1 MFRRFWAGAACLLVT
16 QAWGLD
22 DASQKLADRYLAVL
36 AANPTQTVAFDRLW
50 KIYADAGETAQL
62 LTLAQEKSR
71 EYPLLAARL
80 LEKGDR
86 RNEARAVLEPL
97 VRQNRAVADLLIQW
111 IEQADG
117 PLAAAQAWA
126 KWDLPDAEAWLRL
139 GELWSRSDRP
149 REAQQAWRR
158 SVEAAPHDLTLRGRL
173 ASALSASGDTDAALN
188 HLAVIASEGTPA
200 ERLAAWEEIATLAR
214 RAQRWDEAITAQE
227 ALLKMFSPGHWKR
240 AETQRQLVALYEKA
254 DRLPELEARWVKE
267 AEAQDPAAIRQLIAY
282 YSGKQDDAGQRR
294 WLREAVKLSPRDTDL
309 LSQLAR
315 SELDAGDLPAAATMA
330 ERLKALQP
338 GNADTIFLLAEIA
351 ALRGDEVLATR
362 SISGFLETHPDEAAQ
377 LRAQAFYERLRLFH
391 PLESSLQKAVAQD
404 PKNEASVIELTRFY
418 LRQKRYP
425 EAVAALE
432 HFPTAES
439 ARVGMAFAG
448 VLREAKLD
456 EDALRWAQRAW
467 EATPDLETAL
477 FTAELLDAV
486 ERRGEARSLIEQAAK
501 LPKLPSE
508 ASDRRLFTAL
518 RAHPSEDETAQPVRD
533 LIGHFQ
539 KAAIDDGG
547 EEAWL
552 RLVRWR
558 RWNDEPVAA
567 EESCLAGLKQ
577 FPGSQSLQNALADL
591 MVASGNIDGA
601 IPALRRLA
609 EIAPDRASEIERR
622 IGHLELDRGRPEEA
636 EKIFAVLLRNDPAD
650 WQALADVAIS
660 QQTAGDWFEALET
673 WTKVWELAPP
683 DRRRTIRSS
692 ILGAVARLQLQAR
705 GLAFLEQAIL
715 QERDPAAR
723 SELLRDAATFA
734 REQNVLD
741 AWQEVLTKRL
751 QEREAPAFLREG
763 LASVLRERG
772 QFSEARGV
780 LADQDGPSDGAT
792 WEFLLKTAE
801 QEGNLV
807 EAAKW
812 AGRLARQSV
821 PPNGAAWLRYAAL
834 QEQAGQWTEARET
847 WETLVHR
854 FARDPAVLLAA
865 GDFFHRRGEQE
876 LAENYRRAAV
886 NLESAS
892 LATMLDLGRAA
903 LARSDRDQ
911 AAKDFER
918 LLASSQ
924 ADRTMYEDSV
934 PWPLPTPLPPGT
946 MMPGELRAGG
956 FPRQAEWTV
965 PSESN
970 EEGCRLLAIKELARL
985 LANSPHKGAW
995 LKSFTHP
1002 AELLWATYF
1011 SGDVDRALQILQ
1023 KRKPM
1028 PETEFVLLALE
1039 SGNAETLAAWAEAEP
1054 ERWTAVLTGLG
1065 FLIDQ
1070 GWTLRPEIIK
1080 ATFGRAE
1087 GIRRWEVAQ
1096 LLAERRH
1103 YRLASDFAE
1112 GVPASLPD
1120 TLAAQVDLEVAE
1132 WQVALRRPLHAR
1144 ESLDESLKRG
1154 SPELGFATPFFSAL
1168 QARWQLTPEGERS
1181 AFRQAMDKRM
1191 KGELPKNAALVRA
1204 LLAALS
1210 GENDLAREELQ
1221 AAFPATSSVAGQ
1233 RWLETFQQGGARLEQ
1248 WELHRFARDLY
1259 RLALARDRALARLR
1273 DEHYRNLT
1281 EGSFLQSNLFTAS
1294 PEFARYLTSEWK
1306 ARRPSQE
1313 ELLMSAR
1320 RLLASGQDQ
1329 KAAEIIAMLTREDPG
1344 SDAVVMGLTALTP
1357 YRFLARDL
1365 GAYTER
1371 VLNRANGT
1379 PLSKSLAVQAGM
1391 RLAGMAHQDSD
1402 FQKELALLE
1411 ILQADPSPAVA
1422 LSRSQA
1428 LARLGRHREALSVLE
1443 KASVAGDVA
1452 PYSLA
1457 LAELYSGLGRE
1468 REAVGLLRRQL
1479 KATSPLR
1486 YAAASRLR
1494 ELATL
1499 LGETEALAA
1508 AEKVLADA
1516 PAAQVH
1522 RVREDWPQAL
1532 ASLDQKFPAPA
1543 ERFAAGASFLL
1554 GQSELP
1560 EGLRTQELR
1569 RLESLVQ
1576 DSPDLASRYY
1586 VFRTNL
1592 SRQRGTLPSWEQ
1604 ELIPQWKTG
1613 SYFAGEILL
1622 QLYLEQG
1629 RQAELEAI
1637 LDDYLTSPNF
1647 REIAWLQLARDLLQ
1661 RGHNRL
1667 AERVLLALQLHSD
1680 GDADRDLLL
1689 AEAIQKQGRP
1699 VADLIAPV
1707 EALVPINPAL
1717 RLPLARYYLAVDDL
1731 DQARNHLDRCSGA
1744 EALDAEIA
1752 PIWQKLAERQLQA
1765 GRLDEA
1771 RQALSE
1777 SLRRQPSAGAV
1788 DLVGRY
1794 YRAINRAPVAGEY
1807 PLTPTEFAEVRALF
1821 IEGLL
1826 ERENN
1831 EAALALYESDPGAF
1845 LSTAELRA
1853 ALQRIEVKDWARTAR
1868 LWAQVE
1874 NQSPSW
1880 NVQAAAA
1887 QFHARRAAML
1897 EKTDDLYLSEL
1908 TLAHKLDPGN
1918 FSLASD
1924 LTNELV
1930 RRGRTAQAAKVL
1942 ELAAKSFGSVSDR
1955 LAIRKMQES
1964 LQMTPPLPKGS

>member
-36 AANPTQTVAFDRLW
+36 TANPTQAVAFDRLW

-62 LTLAQEKSR
+62 LKLAQEKSR
-71 EYPLLAARL
+71 EHPLLAARL

-86 RNEARAVLEPL
+86 RADARTVLEPL
-97 VRQNRAVADLLIQW
+97 VQQNRAAADLLIQW
-111 IEQADG
+111 IEQADS
-117 PLAAAQAWA
+117 PLTAAQVWA
-126 KWDLPDAEAWLRL
+126 KWELTDAEAWLRL
-139 GELWSRSDRP
+139 GELWTRAGRP
-149 REAQQAWRR
+149 KEAQQAWQRA
-158 SVEAAPHDLTLRGRL
+158 VEAAPHDLAMRGRL
-173 ASALSASGDTDAALN
+173 ATALSASGDTEGALQQ
-188 HLAVIASEGTPA
+188 LAVIAGEGTPV
-200 ERLAAWEEIATLAR
+200 ERLAAWEEIATLTR

-227 ALLKMFSPGHWKR
+227 ALLKMFGPGHWKR
-240 AETQRQLVALYEKA
+240 AETQRQLVELYEKA

-267 AEAQDPAAIRQLIAY
+267 AEAQDPAAVQQLIAY
-282 YSGKQDDAGQRR
+282 YAARQDDAGQRR
-294 WLREAVKLSPRDTDL
+294 WLREAVKLSPRDADL
-309 LSQLAR
+309 LGQLAR
-315 SELDAGDLPAAATMA
+315 VELDAGDLPAAAAAA
-330 ERLKALQP
+330 ERLKVLQP
-338 GNADTIFLLAEIA
+338 GNADTVFLLAEIA
-351 ALRGDEVLATR
+351 ALRGDEALATR
-362 SISGFLETHPDEAAQ
+362 SISVYLESHSDEAAQ

-391 PLESSLQKAVAQD
+391 PLEGSLQKVVAQE
-404 PKNEASVIELTRFY
+404 PKNEAATIELSRFY
-418 LRQKRYP
+418 LRQKRYD
-425 EAVAALE
+425 EAVATLE
-432 HFPTAES
+432 RFPATEFG
-439 ARVGMAFAG
+439 RIGMAFAE
-448 VLREAKLD
+448 VLREAKLE
-456 EDALRWAQRAW
+456 EDALRWSRRAW
-467 EATPDLETAL
+467 EATPDLDTAL
-477 FTAELLDAV
+477 FTAESLDAV
-486 ERRGEARSLIEQAAK
+486 GRREEAREVIEQAAK
-501 LPKLPSE
+501 LSKLPSE

-518 RAHPSEDETAQPVRD
+518 RAHPPEEKTAQPVRD
-533 LIGHFQ
+533 LIVHFQ
-539 KAAIDDGG
+539 KTAIDEGNED
-547 EEAWL
+547 AWL
-552 RLVRWR
+552 RVVRWR

-577 FPGSQSLQNALADL
+577 FPNSQNLQNALADL
-591 MVASGNIDGA
+591 MIASGNIDGA

-636 EKIFAVLLRNDPAD
+636 EKIFAALLSKDPAD
-650 WQALADVAIS
+650 WQALADVAIA

-723 SELLRDAATFA
+723 SELLRDAAAFA

-741 AWQEVLTKRL
+741 AWQAILTRQL
-751 QEREAPAFLREG
+751 QERETPAYWREG

-772 QFSEARGV
+772 QFSEAREV
-780 LADQDGPSDGAT
+780 LADQGGPNDGAT
-792 WEFLLKTAE
+792 WELLLKTAE
-801 QEGNLV
+801 QEGNLS

-812 AGRLARQSV
+812 AGRLARQST
-821 PPNGAAWLRYAAL
+821 PPNATAWLRYAAL
-834 QEQAGQWTEARET
+834 QERAGQWEEARMT
-847 WETLVHR
+847 WATLVHR

-865 GDFFHRRGEQE
+865 GDFFHRRGESAQ
-876 LAENYRRAAV
+876 AENYRRAAV

-892 LATMLDLGRAA
+892 LATLLDLGRDA

-918 LLASSQ
+918 LLATSQ
-924 ADRTMYEDSV
+924 ADRAMYEESV

-970 EEGCRLLAIKELARL
+970 EEGCRLQAIKELARL
-985 LANSPHKGAW
+985 LAHSPHKEEW

-1002 AELLWATYF
+1002 AESLWATYY
-1011 SGDVDRALQILQ
+1011 SGELDRALQILRD
-1023 KRKPM
+1023 RKPM
-1028 PETEFVLLALE
+1028 PEMEFVVLALE
-1039 SGNAETLAAWAEAEP
+1039 SGKAEPLAAWAGAEP
-1054 ERWTAVLTGLG
+1054 ERWTAVVTGLG
-1065 FLIDQ
+1065 FLVDQ
-1070 GWTLRPEIIK
+1070 GWTLRPEVVK
-1080 ATFGRAE
+1080 ATFEQAS
-1087 GIRRWEVAQ
+1087 GIRRWEIAQ
-1096 LLAERRH
+1096 QLAERHH
-1103 YRLASDFAE
+1103 YRLATELVA
-1112 GVPASLPD
+1112 GVAASLPD

-1132 WQVALRRPLHAR
+1132 WQVALRRPLRAR
-1144 ESLDESLKRG
+1144 EFLDESLKRG

-1168 QARWQLTPEGERS
+1168 HARWQLTPEDERT
-1181 AFRQAMDKRM
+1181 AFRQAMNERM
-1191 KGELPKNAALVRA
+1191 KGELPRNAALVRA

-1210 GENDLAREELQ
+1210 GENEVAREELQ
-1221 AAFPATSSVAGQ
+1221 AAFPPTSSVAGQ

-1306 ARRPSQE
+1306 ARRPAQE

-1329 KAAEIIAMLTREDPG
+1329 KAADIISVLTREDPG
-1344 SDAVVMGLTALTP
+1344 SDAVAMGLTALTP
-1357 YRFLARDL
+1357 YRFLSGDL
-1365 GAYTER
+1365 EAYIER
-1371 VLNRANGT
+1371 ILARANGT

-1391 RLAGMAHQDSD
+1391 RLAGTAHQDGN

-1428 LARLGRHREALSVLE
+1428 LARLGRHREALAVLE
-1443 KASVAGDVA
+1443 KASTAGDVA

-1457 LAELYSGLGRE
+1457 LAELFSSLGRE

-1479 KATSPLR
+1479 KAASPLR
-1486 YAAASRLR
+1486 YAAATRLR

-1516 PAAQVH
+1516 PASQIH
-1522 RVREDWPQAL
+1522 RVQEDWPQAL

-1543 ERFAAGASFLL
+1543 ERFAAGTSFLL

-1560 EGLRTQELR
+1560 EELRVRELR
-1569 RLESLVQ
+1569 RLESIVR
-1576 DSPDLASRYY
+1576 DSPDLESRYY

-1592 SRQRGTLPSWEQ
+1592 ARQRGTLPAWEQ
-1604 ELIPQWKTG
+1604 ELIPQWKSG

-1637 LDDYLTSPNF
+1637 LDDYLTSSNF
-1647 REIAWLQLARDLLQ
+1647 REIAWSQLARDLLQ
-1661 RGHNRL
+1661 RGHNPL
-1667 AERVLLALQLHSD
+1667 AEKVLIALQQQSE

-1689 AEAIQKQGRP
+1689 AEALQKQNRP
-1699 VADLIAPV
+1699 VADLVDPV
-1707 EALVPINPAL
+1707 ETLVPINPAL
-1717 RLPLARYYLAVDDL
+1717 RLPLARYYLAVGDL
-1731 DQARNHLDRCSGA
+1731 DQARTHLERSPGA
-1744 EALDAEIA
+1744 EAVDAEIA
-1752 PIWQKLAERQLQA
+1752 PIWQSLAERQLQA

-1771 RQALSE
+1771 RRALSE

-1794 YRAINRAPVAGEY
+1794 YRTVNRAPVAGEY
-1807 PLTPTEFAEVRALF
+1807 LLTPVELAEVRAQF
-1821 IEGLL
+1821 VQGLL
-1826 ERENN
+1826 EREDHD
-1831 EAALALYESDPGAF
+1831 EVLALYESDPSAF
-1845 LSTAELRA
+1845 LSTTELRA
-1853 ALQRIEVKDWARTAR
+1853 ALQRIEAKDWARTAR

-1874 NQSPSW
+1874 NQAPSW
-1880 NVQAAAA
+1880 DLQAAAA
-1887 QFHARRAAML
+1887 QFHARRAAPL

-1918 FSLASD
+1918 FALTSD

-1930 RRGRTAQAAKVL
+1930 RRGRTAQAAKIL

-1964 LQMTPPLPKGS
+1964 RQLTPPLPKGS